1 MNIYRMKTLLLF
13 IGIFAFTIVFAG
25 EGENIFKKTC
35 AACHTI
41 GKGRLVGPDLKNITK
56 KQSQEWLVSFIQS
69 STAKIKSGDADAIA
83 IFEQYNKIK
92 MPDNNYT
99 DAQIIKV
106 LNYISQAS
114 GINQGSGTGG
124 QATAPATDILSE
136 TTAENIKAGAAIF
149 SGKQR
154 PVNGGAA
161 CSSCHKVR
169 DERIFSS
176 GTLAKDLSQVY
187 DVMGSA
193 GIAAI
198 VKSPPFSVMGAAYKN
213 HPLTEEEVIN
223 LTAYLR
229 SVSEERIYQRPTDFS
244 MLFVFFGIV
253 VFIIIFMSTIILY
266 FKRKKLPVNH
276 DVLSRPSKVIN

>member
-1 MNIYRMKTLLLF
+1 
-13 IGIFAFTIVFAG
+13 
-25 EGENIFKKTC
+25 
-35 AACHTI
+35 
-41 GKGRLVGPDLKNITK
+41 
-56 KQSQEWLVSFIQS
+56 
-69 STAKIKSGDADAIA
+69 
-83 IFEQYNKIK
+83 

-99 DAQIIKV
+99 RSQIINV
-106 LNYISQAS
+106 LKYISQTS
-114 GINQGSGTGG
+114 GINQGSGTGA
-124 QATAPATDILSE
+124 QATAPATDILNG
-136 TTAENIKAGAAIF
+136 TTAENISAGAAIF

-223 LTAYLR
+223 LTAYLK
-229 SVSEERIYQRPTDFS
+229 SVSEERVYQRPGDFS
-244 MLFVFFGIV
+244 
-253 VFIIIFMSTIILY
+253 IIFLVLGLLVFVVIYVSTSILY
-266 FKRKKLPVNH
+266 FRRKKLAVNH
-276 DVLSRPSKVIN
+276 DILSRSSKVIN